1 MFGNKK
7 MYKKGLA
14 DAMQAYEAFGRKQE
28 AALEHMREEVRKGN
42 RQLEAAIS
50 DLGEDL
56 NGIYGYLTSKE
67 KAALYH
73 LSTPMDIKDL
83 EDEEKRLL
91 LAILYQLSFDEG
103 DGVTDAQR
111 SYIRSVQ
118 KYLEITN
125 PQTEAELSAVG
136 DIDSLETQKSF
147 LQVVLEFL
155 YLQEGDELSDAQ
167 EDFLGYFSVN
177 RKQAALIEERVSR
190 LFNAVGNQGI
200 AEKYGY
206 VPEEEPG
213 DVKVSETQYEGSGS
227 FEKLA
232 DEIARMC
239 FGLNKHCIETENYIL
254 VGSPDGDKIEKL
266 SPADIKTPIYR
277 INKKTGKWTRV
288 RLTENESETL
298 NFESIL
304 TSHSLYKPKDF
315 SAVVVGD
322 TIYYPDVKGNGLF
335 ALNVDTWQRPKRI
348 TKSSC
353 HSISICGKKLAY
365 VQQSPDQQAS
375 NICLYDFDT
384 AKQSVVVSGVKNAKA
399 VYVTP
404 DGVFYSYDISTARG
418 GLFSAKNVVSF
429 YDIKGKK
436 SLELLKRD
444 YNSIADERPQLQKI
458 LFFDTE
464 KVWVACRPN
473 NIAAAMLTEVV
484 GISPIYPSEIYCIP
498 YKKLN
503 GQSSLDIRTFK
514 NLDILFMSNATF
526 LRESILTYSDI
537 LLYVGKGGKL
547 MSLDFS
553 SEKSQ
558 EIAPNAIFADK
569 RPAHLMR
576 IGNWVYFEG
585 NSSDCVNKV
594 SLDNPGEVE
603 MIEVYDDMERAERGE
618 KIQVL
623 NLKP

>member
-1 MFGNKK
+1 MFRNKK

-177 RKQAALIEERVSR
+177 RKQAALIEARVSR

-213 DVKVSETQYEGSGS
+213 DIKVSETQYEGSGS

-232 DEIARMC
+232 DEIVRMC

-254 VGSPDGDKIEKL
+254 VGSPDGDKIGQGDETGKISL
-266 SPADIKTPIYR
+266 ADIVYGTNKKTPIYR

-288 RLTENESETL
+288 SLTENESETL
-298 NFESIL
+298 NFEPIL
-304 TSHSLYKPKDF
+304 TSHSSYETKDF

-322 TIYYPDVKGNGLF
+322 TIYYPDIKGNGLF
-335 ALNVDTWQRPKRI
+335 ALNVDTWQQPKRI

-353 HSISICGKKLAY
+353 HSISICGEKLAY

-375 NICLYDFDT
+375 SICLYDFDT
-384 AKQSVVVSGVKNAKA
+384 AKQSVVVSGVNNAKA
-399 VYVTP
+399 VYATP
-404 DGVFYSYDISTARG
+404 DGIFYISTPYRN
-418 GLFSAKNVVSF
+418 LVSTKNVLSF
-429 YDIKGKK
+429 YYTKEKESHDLFITVCPTYD
-436 SLELLKRD
+436 S
-444 YNSIADERPQLQKI
+444 RPQIRKFLYSDARKI
-458 LFFDTE
+458 
-464 KVWVACRPN
+464 WAACRASVNSSLHP
-473 NIAAAMLTEVV
+473 TE
-484 GISPIYPSEIYCIP
+484 ICPIP
-498 YKKLN
+498 YKVVSN
-503 GQSSLDIRTFK
+503 QSPFDSKKFVGP
-514 NLDILFMSNATF
+514 DILFMSDATF
-526 LRESILTYSDI
+526 FKESILTYPDI

-553 SEKSQ
+553 SKESQ
-558 EIAPNAIFADK
+558 EIAPNAIFANE

-603 MIEVYDDMERAERGE
+603 IIEVYDDTERAKRGE

-623 NLKP
+623 NLEP

>member
-1 MFGNKK
+1 M
-7 MYKKGLA
+7 
-14 DAMQAYEAFGRKQE
+14 
-28 AALEHMREEVRKGN
+28 
-42 RQLEAAIS
+42 
-50 DLGEDL
+50 
-56 NGIYGYLTSKE
+56 
-67 KAALYH
+67 
-73 LSTPMDIKDL
+73 
-83 EDEEKRLL
+83 
-91 LAILYQLSFDEG
+91 
-103 DGVTDAQR
+103 
-111 SYIRSVQ
+111 
-118 KYLEITN
+118 
-125 PQTEAELSAVG
+125 SAVG

-353 HSISICGKKLAY
+353 HSISICGKKLAF
-365 VQQSPDQQAS
+365 VQQSSDQKTS
-375 NICLYDFDT
+375 SICLYDFDT

-399 VYVTP
+399 VYATP
-404 DGVFYSYDISTARG
+404 DGVFYSYDDTITCARIII
-418 GLFSAKNVVSF
+418 KYKKVVSF
-429 YDIKGKK
+429 YCIKEKESYDLFITEYSMYDGRPQIQKK
-436 SLELLKRD
+436 YGQHVVHLGIAASILLKFV
-444 YNSIADERPQLQKI
+444 
-458 LFFDTE
+458 LF
-464 KVWVACRPN
+464 
-473 NIAAAMLTEVV
+473 
-484 GISPIYPSEIYCIP
+484 PI
-498 YKKLN
+498 K
-503 GQSSLDIRTFK
+503 
-514 NLDILFMSNATF
+514 
-526 LRESILTYSDI
+526 
-537 LLYVGKGGKL
+537 
-547 MSLDFS
+547 
-553 SEKSQ
+553 
-558 EIAPNAIFADK
+558 
-569 RPAHLMR
+569 
-576 IGNWVYFEG
+576 W
-585 NSSDCVNKV
+585 
-594 SLDNPGEVE
+594 
-603 MIEVYDDMERAERGE
+603 
-618 KIQVL
+618 
-623 NLKP
+623 

>member
-1 MFGNKK
+1 MILWRDVDMFGNKK

-155 YLQEGDELSDAQ
+155 YLQEGDELSDEQ

-206 VPEEEPG
+206 VPKEEPEEDKETETAENG
-213 DVKVSETQYEGSGS
+213 YTSFLSNSVSEEQS
-227 FEKLA
+227 
-232 DEIARMC
+232 DEIAKMC
-239 FGLNKHCIETENYIL
+239 FARGDYCFETENYVI
-254 VGSPDGDKIEKL
+254 VGNPFGGLIFRRPTYKIDK
-266 SPADIKTPIYR
+266 R
-277 INKKTGKWTRV
+277 NCKWTEV
-288 RLTENESETL
+288 ELLDST
-298 NFESIL
+298 SIL
-304 TSHSLYKPKDF
+304 YSYELNRVFAKN
-315 SAVVVGD
+315 AAAAVGD
-322 TIYYPDVKGNGLF
+322 TIYYAASDGAIC
-335 ALNVDTWQRPKRI
+335 ALDADTCQSPKQI
-348 TKSSC
+348 TNSSC
-353 HSISICGKKLAY
+353 RSISICGKNIVY
-365 VQQSPDQQAS
+365 VKSS
-375 NICLYDFDT
+375 NVCLYEKKKKKHRVI
-384 AKQSVVVSGVKNAKA
+384 ASGLDNASA
-399 VYVTP
+399 TFAAP
-404 DGVFYSYDISTARG
+404 DGVFFSYKHSDNWRCSV
-418 GLFSAKNVVSF
+418 LSF
-429 YDIKGKK
+429 YDFNDKK
-436 SLELLKRD
+436 VTACLSVNCGD
-444 YNSIADERPQLQKI
+444 SSIQKI
-458 LFFDTE
+458 LFADSE
-464 KVWVACRPN
+464 KVYVACWHDGDGFSSYA
-473 NIAAAMLTEVV
+473 IKCLL
-484 GISPIYPSEIYCIP
+484 ISRKTMEEEGTIQLNECECI
-498 YKKLN
+498 
-503 GQSSLDIRTFK
+503 DT
-514 NLDILFMSNATF
+514 LFMSNSSF
-526 LRESILTYSDI
+526 NKDSIYSYPDM
-537 LLYVGKGGKL
+537 LLYIAKGGILK
-547 MSLDFS
+547 SLNYVTGES
-553 SEKSQ
+553 T
-558 EIAPNAIFADK
+558 EIAPNGISSDDK
-569 RPAHLMR
+569 RHPAHMMR
-576 IGNWVYFEG
+576 IGKWVYYEG
-585 NSSDCVNKV
+585 DSSDNVNKV
-594 SLDNPGEVE
+594 SLDAPGELE
-603 MIEVYDDMERAERGE
+603 IIEVYDYTE
-618 KIQVL
+618 KDIRSKEIL
-623 NLKP
+623 GGCD

>member
-1 MFGNKK
+1 MILWRDVDMFGNKK
-7 MYKKGLA
+7 MYKRGLA

-206 VPEEEPG
+206 VPEEEPEEDKEAEIAENG
-213 DVKVSETQYEGSGS
+213 YTSFLSNNISEEQS
-227 FEKLA
+227 
-232 DEIARMC
+232 DEIAKMC
-239 FGLNKHCIETENYIL
+239 FVLDCHCFETENYII
-254 VGSPDGDKIEKL
+254 VGDPSVGGTYLNIPTYKIDK
-266 SPADIKTPIYR
+266 R
-277 INKKTGKWTRV
+277 NCKWTKVELRG
-288 RLTENESETL
+288 
-298 NFESIL
+298 SIII
-304 TSHSLYKPKDF
+304 LYSYGLEHLYAAEGDAA
-315 SAVVVGD
+315 AVED
-322 TIYYPDVKGNGLF
+322 TIYYTGSNGAIC
-335 ALNVDTWQRPKRI
+335 ALDADTCQSPKQI
-348 TKSSC
+348 TNSSC
-353 HSISICGKKLAY
+353 RSISICGKNIVY
-365 VQQSPDQQAS
+365 VKSS
-375 NICLYDFDT
+375 SVCLYDIDSKKHRVI
-384 AKQSVVVSGVKNAKA
+384 ASGLDNAAATYA
-399 VYVTP
+399 VP
-404 DGVFYSYDISTARG
+404 DGVFFSYEHSDDSRCSV
-418 GLFSAKNVVSF
+418 LSF
-429 YDIKGKK
+429 YDFNDKK
-436 SLELLKRD
+436 VTACLSVNCGD
-444 YNSIADERPQLQKI
+444 SSIQKI
-458 LFFDTE
+458 LFADNE
-464 KVWVACRPN
+464 KVYVACWSRYSSSN
-473 NIAAAMLTEVV
+473 SATKCCL
-484 GISPIYPSEIYCIP
+484 ISRKTMEEEDTIQLNECECI
-498 YKKLN
+498 
-503 GQSSLDIRTFK
+503 DT
-514 NLDILFMSNATF
+514 LFMSNSSF
-526 LRESILTYSDI
+526 NKESIYSYPDM
-537 LLYVGKGGKL
+537 LLYIAKGGILK
-547 MSLDFS
+547 SLNYVTGES
-553 SEKSQ
+553 T
-558 EIAPNAIFADK
+558 EIAPNGISSDNK
-569 RPAHLMR
+569 RHPAHMMR
-576 IGNWVYFEG
+576 IGKWVYYEG
-585 NSSDCVNKV
+585 DSSDNVNKV
-594 SLDNPGEVE
+594 SLDAPGELE
-603 MIEVYDDMERAERGE
+603 IIEAYDYMEKNIRE
-618 KIQVL
+618 KEL
-623 NLKP
+623 LGRCD